1 MGLVTYINGAFVPKD
16 DAKVSVY
23 DHGYLYGDGI
33 FEGIRVYN
41 GRIFRLDEHLDR
53 LYDSA
58 RYLLLDVPLRED
70 EMRSAIMETVRR
82 CGLRDAYIRP
92 VISRGVGDLGLDPRK
107 CKTATVVIIVDTIQ
121 LYPKEA
127 YERGLRVITATTRK
141 QRPDALSPQ
150 AKTLNYLNNILAR
163 IEATQAG
170 VDEAIMLTTEGYVS
184 ECSADN
190 FYVVHDGEVWTA
202 PVSVG
207 ILEGVTRGVV
217 VDLAKQLGIGLHE
230 KVFTLH
236 DVYTADEA
244 FLSGTGA
251 EIGPVV
257 EVDGRPIGTGHPGA
271 IFQRLSRAFR
281 DLVAREGTPVFPE
294 TPASTPAAA
303 RFSAGAN

>member
-1 MGLVTYINGAFVPKD
+1 MGLVTYVNGAFVPKD
-16 DAKVSVY
+16 DAKVSVF

-70 EMRSAIMETVRR
+70 EMRSAIIETVRR

-107 CKTATVVIIVDTIQ
+107 CKTPTVVIIVDTIQ
-121 LYPKEA
+121 LYPPEA
-127 YERGLRVITATTRK
+127 YDRGLRVITATTRK

-150 AKTLNYLNNILAR
+150 AKTLNYLNNIMAR
-163 IEATQAG
+163 IEANQAG
-170 VDEAIMLTTEGYVS
+170 ADEAIMLTTDGYVR

-190 FYVVHDGEVWTA
+190 FYAVHDGVIWTA
-202 PVSVG
+202 PPSLG
-207 ILEGVTRGVV
+207 ILEGVTRGVIL
-217 VDLAKQLGIGLHE
+217 DLVKPLGIALHE
-230 KVFTLH
+230 KAFTLH
-236 DVYTADEA
+236 DVYRADEA

-257 EVDGRPIGTGHPGA
+257 EVDGRPIGTGRPG
-271 IFQRLSRAFR
+271 ILSQRLSRAFR

-294 TPASTPAAA
+294 TPAAPAAA
-303 RFSAGAN
+303 PSPAGAT